1 MNNLEK
7 YVDNIMQQKPANF
20 ETPPE
25 PSSQSTSDLLKS
37 ILRRWYIVL
46 LVFFAMCAIGLP
58 AIWFLIEPLYSV
70 TGALRFTPFLT
81 NILTGEEDPA
91 RISMYT
97 EAEIITSERVI
108 QRVADNLVDKNLS
121 FFEDDSAALATK
133 VKQRVIGEDTKSDAV
148 TKLKR
153 AISNRVISAIVTRN
167 TDLLKMRMVSAKPE
181 EAKQIVDAFID
192 AYMAVEVTSVTQD
205 EDRKMNLLEAERKLL
220 DEKLRSTNE
229 AIRRLA
235 EEYGTTSL
243 IDRQDMRLKRVIALQ
258 TELTSI
264 EARRISLEAQVQFLE
279 KIKEQA
285 IAPEV
290 LLRIR
295 NEHINSDPMVQ
306 ELTQNIVELDR
317 DLIVAKQK
325 FTTDNP
331 TLKQKQALVDA
342 FRSSLEKQQ
351 QKVAEDFNEAASEEI
366 AKARRERSIN
376 AQAEREQTKVHEQ
389 HLREVLTQEDTQVI
403 EIGRKQLNIEDLQ
416 FQQSLDK
423 ETYDTVRRRIRD
435 LEIER
440 KRPAKVSVAY
450 NADITG
456 TQDKRVKYSAAL
468 AFASLFCGM
477 GLAFLRDKA
486 DQRLRTPEDVTK
498 RIDIRVIGTTTS
510 SHSIEPALLPAQMA
524 GDYQTI
530 RANLGQLNRDGMPK
544 KLIVTSP
551 GMREGKTTFAINL
564 ATSIAKSGKRVLLI
578 DGDLRKPDI
587 AYLLNLPTGTK
598 GLQDVLLG
606 TEFDQAVYCIPSTG
620 LNVLASHSSNDSNAY
635 ELIASPL
642 IAQYVDK
649 LSQNYDHIIIDT
661 PPVLV
666 FPDALLWAQITGAVI
681 LTSFAGQTTTP
692 ELREAKQRLTQMN
705 VRVLGTVLSNV
716 RIDRSYYR
724 YNNYYYYYAKNI
736 RSRKNTKRSNT
747 KLLLPSTAEN
757 TIHEKQDPKTIAEI
771 PPSKETKK
779 ANTNDTKS

>member
-7 YVDNIMQQKPANF
+7 HIDHLMEQKPINF
-20 ETPPE
+20 EMPPE
-25 PSSQSTSDLLKS
+25 PGSQSTSNLIKA

-46 LVFFAMCAIGLP
+46 LVFFLMCATGIP
-58 AIWFLIEPLYSV
+58 AIWYLIEPLYSV

-81 NILTGEEDPA
+81 NILTGEENPA

-121 FFEDDSAALATK
+121 FFGDDSANLARK
-133 VKQRVIGEDTKSDAV
+133 VKQKVMGEDTKSDAV

-153 AISNRVISAIVTRN
+153 AISNGVINANVARN
-167 TDLLKMRMVSAKPE
+167 TDLLKVTMVGAKPE

-192 AYMAVEVTSVTQD
+192 AYMAVEVTSVIQD
-205 EDRKMNLLEAERKLL
+205 EDRKMNLLESERKLL

-235 EEYGTTSL
+235 EEYGTTTL

-258 TELTSI
+258 TELTNI
-264 EARRISLEAQVQFLE
+264 EARRINLEAQVQFLE

-290 LLRIR
+290 LLRMR

-317 DLIVAKQK
+317 DLIAAKQK
-325 FTTDNP
+325 FTSDNP
-331 TLKQKQALVDA
+331 TLKQKQDLVDA
-342 FRSSLEKQQ
+342 FRSNLEKQH

-366 AKARRERSIN
+366 AKARRERSLN
-376 AQAEREQTKVHEQ
+376 AQAEREQIKVHEQ
-389 HLREVLTQEDTQVI
+389 HLREVLTREDTQVI

-416 FQQSLDK
+416 FQQILDK

-435 LEIER
+435 LELER

-450 NADITG
+450 DADISLIR
-456 TQDKRVKYSAAL
+456 DKRGKYSAAL
-468 AFASLFCGM
+468 MFGALFCGM
-477 GLAFLRDKA
+477 GLAFLRDKT
-486 DQRLRTPEDVTK
+486 DLRLRTPDDITK

-510 SHSIEPALLPAQMA
+510 LHSIKLALLPAQMA

-530 RANLGQLNRDGMPK
+530 RANLGLFNHGGMPK
-544 KLIVTSP
+544 KLVITSP
-551 GMREGKTTFAINL
+551 EMQEGKTTFAINL
-564 ATSIAKSGKRVLLI
+564 ATSIAKSGKKVLLI

-587 AYLLNLPTGTK
+587 APMLNLPQGTK
-598 GLQDVLLG
+598 GLQALLSG
-606 TEFDQAVYCIPSTG
+606 IEFDQAVYCIPSTG

-642 IAQYVDK
+642 MAQYVDK
-649 LSQNYDHIIIDT
+649 LSENYDHIIIDT
-661 PPVLV
+661 PPVLA
-666 FPDALLWAQITGAVI
+666 FPDTLVWAKIAGSVI
-681 LTSFAGQTTTP
+681 LTSFAGQTTAP
-692 ELREAKQRLTQMN
+692 DLREAKQRLTQIN
-705 VRVLGTVLSNV
+705 VRVLGTVLSNA
-716 RIDRSYYR
+716 RADHSYYR
-724 YNNYYYYYAKNI
+724 YDYNYAQKT
-736 RSRKNTKRSNT
+736 RLRKKSKRANVN
-747 KLLLPSTAEN
+747 LLLPPKAEKAVLP
-757 TIHEKQDPKTIAEI
+757 KQSPKQ
-771 PPSKETKK
+771 
-779 ANTNDTKS
+779 